1 MNTSNPALI
10 VIDVQKGIDESDYWG
25 GERNNPLAEENIAD
39 LMEYWRKKKMPIIF
53 VKHDS
58 VFSASPFYPG
68 QRGNDWKESIVPQ
81 ADEMVISKST
91 TNAFVN
97 TSLHDELTSRGIE
110 ELVIVGFVTNNSVE
124 ASARMAGDLGYKTIV
139 VSDATACFDKVGVN
153 DVIYGA
159 ELIHLISLSNL
170 KGEYAD
176 ILNTTQVLKKFGETP
191 IS

>member
-10 VIDVQKGIDESDYWG
+10 VIDVQNGIDESNYWG
-25 GERNNPLAEENIAD
+25 GNRNNSFAEENIAY
-39 LMEYWRKKKMPIIF
+39 LIEYWKKKKMPIIF

-58 VFSASPFYPG
+58 ISSHSPFYPG
-68 QRGNDWKESIVPQ
+68 QSGNDFKEFIAPEANDV
-81 ADEMVISKST
+81 VISKST
-91 TNAFVN
+91 ANAFVN
-97 TSLHDELTSRGIE
+97 TSLEDELSLKGIK

-124 ASARMAGDLGYKTIV
+124 ATARMAGDLGYKTFV

-153 DVIYGA
+153 DVMYGA

-176 ILNTTQVLKKFGETP
+176 ILNTTQLKKMY
-191 IS
+191 